1 MENQKKRIPFGH
13 ILIAARYLLPLFSA
27 FVFVVV
33 GFLNIVYID
42 GFTARYHTSLW
53 QLYFNV
59 FSVAQKHF
67 ATGGTAQGDELFTLL
82 VIGSVVG
89 LVVLAVALGLIC
101 LAAITAYRALRAEKT
116 SEVCRRMKMIHRVA
130 FPNRFCLFLP
140 QLLLIIP
147 TLYANFYAA
156 VSEYYALTGLAEVL
170 TVRVNLP
177 LMIQGVL
184 AALTLVVAILSPRY
198 ERATELDM
206 YTFYQSEEPCEDDPD
221 EDDPDE
227 E

>member
-1 MENQKKRIPFGH
+1 M
-13 ILIAARYLLPLFSA
+13 
-27 FVFVVV
+27 
-33 GFLNIVYID
+33 
-42 GFTARYHTSLW
+42 
-53 QLYFNV
+53 
-59 FSVAQKHF
+59 
-67 ATGGTAQGDELFTLL
+67 
-82 VIGSVVG
+82 G

-184 AALTLVVAILSPRY
+184 AVLTLVVAILSPRY